1 MSIQCTAIAKET
13 VMKILVAVKRVVD
26 YNIKV
31 RIKPDGSDVEIAG
44 VKMGINPFDENAIE
58 EALRLKEK
66 GIATEVVVVSLGTSA
81 NQDVLRHSLAM
92 GADRAILL
100 ETDIDLQPL
109 GVAKLLKAIVT
120 REQPDLVIL
129 GKQAID
135 DDAGQTGQ
143 MLAALLNYPQ
153 GTFASTLEVNGNEA
167 LVTREVDGG
176 TEILALALPAVITAD
191 LRLND
196 PRFVKLP
203 NLMMARKKPIETINV
218 SELGVDIT
226 PRINLIRVSEPA
238 ARKAGIRVGSVEELL
253 NKLRTHEGIL
263 V

>member
-1 MSIQCTAIAKET
+1 
-13 VMKILVAVKRVVD
+13 MKILVAVKRVIDHNV
-26 YNIKV
+26 KV
-31 RIKPDGSDVEIAG
+31 RIKPDGSNVDIEG

-66 GIATEVVVVSLGTSA
+66 GLATEVIAVSLGGAA

-100 ETDIDLQPL
+100 ESDADLQPL
-109 GVAKLLKAIVT
+109 AVAKLLKAIV
-120 REQPDLVIL
+120 ESEKPDLILL

-143 MLAALLNYPQ
+143 MLAALLDYPQ
-153 GTFASTLEVNGNEA
+153 GTFASLIQKEANTLI
-167 LVTREVDGG
+167 VTREVDGG
-176 TEILALALPAVITAD
+176 TETLALTLPAVVTTD
-191 LRLND
+191 LRLNE

-203 NLMMARKKPIETINV
+203 NLMMARKKPIETIKAT
-218 SELGVDIT
+218 ELGIAT
-226 PRINLIRVSEPA
+226 EPRLKLIQVAEPA
-238 ARKAGIRVGSVEELL
+238 VRKAGIKVGSVEELL
-253 NKLRTHEGIL
+253 NKLRAHEGIL